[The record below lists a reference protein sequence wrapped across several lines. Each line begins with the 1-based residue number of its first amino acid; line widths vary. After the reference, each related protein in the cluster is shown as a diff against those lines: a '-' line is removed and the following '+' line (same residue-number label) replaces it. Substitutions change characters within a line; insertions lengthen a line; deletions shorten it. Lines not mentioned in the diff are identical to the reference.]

1 MSNTKKAFENGKAFI
16 GFVTAGDPDLET
28 SEKIILSMAEGGC
41 DLIEIGIPFSDP
53 IAEGPVVQEANLRSL
68 SQGATTDKVL
78 ELTKKVSSQTDTPLV
93 YMTYLN
99 VLFKYGYD
107 RFLQKAK
114 DAGISAVIVPDLP
127 FEEKDELQSVAV
139 KYDID
144 VISMI
149 APSSSERMKKIA
161 YESKGFLYAV
171 TSAGAQNDDNDI
183 KSEIKSVV
191 KAAAEVSDTPVAIGI
206 GINTPEQA
214 KEYSDLADG
223 VIVGSAIVEI
233 VAEYGKNAPQKVY
246 EYVKTMKDAIR

>member
-233 VAEYGKNAPQKVY
+233 VAEHGKNAPQKVY

>member
-53 IAEGPVVQEANLRSL
+53 IAEGTIVQEANLRSL

-171 TSAGAQNDDNDI
+171 TSAGAQNGDNDI